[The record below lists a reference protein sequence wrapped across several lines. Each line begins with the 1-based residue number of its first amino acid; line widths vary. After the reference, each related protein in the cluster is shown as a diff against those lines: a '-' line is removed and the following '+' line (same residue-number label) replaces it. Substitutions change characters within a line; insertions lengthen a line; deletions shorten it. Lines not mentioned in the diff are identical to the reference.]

1 MSLRIGLFALL
12 LLTFFNGQAVQAQSY
27 NSRVVVIGEDSD
39 ANAIP
44 RNTEAYSRVVSVI
57 QNQLSE
63 AGYFVVDEQLLSER
77 LGISYKTTRRRQ
89 DFVAPLQA
97 ANTTTDPLIRSR
109 LAFVFSIIPIVQDMS
124 VTRQIRVRV
133 SGEIYDLATLRMLRS
148 TEVVSKKATIVPLD
162 EQLCNNVCVSEAIGE
177 QARSIADHV
186 AQELALKLSNIIQE
200 DHLSNIV
207 ELSLNGFEKLA
218 TIKLVRALRA
228 TDEIKGLDLLSVD
241 GSTRIYSVEL
251 TKDIAFLEEEVLIS
265 LADSGTDLESVTTNL
280 STSSLSIVLSAAK
293 SEPLLLIVKNFS
305 SSETRIITTSLI
317 NNFGASNVKLG
328 IQGPTKRTF
337 RVYSDG
343 STIELEQIA
352 SGIAEE
358 IGAFETAITESSVTI
373 EAIKSHLPT
382 RVFDLGNRSD
392 ATVVQNALSRLNF
405 YSGCLTVFG
414 ELDQK

>member
-218 TIKLVRALRA
+218 TIKLVSHL
-228 TDEIKGLDLLSVD
+228 
-241 GSTRIYSVEL
+241 
-251 TKDIAFLEEEVLIS
+251 
-265 LADSGTDLESVTTNL
+265 
-280 STSSLSIVLSAAK
+280 VLS
-293 SEPLLLIVKNFS
+293 LFI
-305 SSETRIITTSLI
+305 
-317 NNFGASNVKLG
+317 
-328 IQGPTKRTF
+328 
-337 RVYSDG
+337 
-343 STIELEQIA
+343 
-352 SGIAEE
+352 
-358 IGAFETAITESSVTI
+358 
-373 EAIKSHLPT
+373 
-382 RVFDLGNRSD
+382 
-392 ATVVQNALSRLNF
+392 
-405 YSGCLTVFG
+405 
-414 ELDQK
+414 